1 VPNPASE
8 AWGPFIAPPP
18 YGNLPV
24 GVSETW
30 ACPGWGPDMSDKSLW
45 TPPWELDMSS
55 SRALTR
61 DKAEKPDMS
70 GLEAEHVWETLLVSR

>member
-1 VPNPASE
+1 
-8 AWGPFIAPPP
+8 
-18 YGNLPV
+18 
-24 GVSETW
+24 
-30 ACPGWGPDMSDKSLW
+30 MSDKSLW